1 MKHRATPSACKGMA
15 PKTRRKMKQLL
26 TIMVALIAVSWTWA
40 RDEAQQKYVQVD
52 WYPLLTDSVGWNI
65 YSGGLGLGWVDAT
78 STPASFKT
86 GRSLELQWL
95 TVVGAKYNTGRG
107 QRITAGIGIDWR
119 NYHLG
124 HDERFSRA
132 TDGSV
137 AVSPYPDGSSSRSSR
152 LRTFSLTVPVIFRQR
167 IGASIDV
174 AAGVV
179 TDFNVHASIATKYNT
194 DAEGKIRENASKHMH
209 QVPVTFD
216 LMTGLSYRHVGAYLK
231 YSPCRV
237 LKKGWGPDIK
247 PLSAGIV
254 IGL

>member
-1 MKHRATPSACKGMA
+1 MQEDGTKQ
-15 PKTRRKMKQLL
+15 KTKKMKQLL
-26 TIMVALIAVSWTWA
+26 TIMVAVIAVGWTWA
-40 RDEAQQKYVQVD
+40 RDDAQQQYIQVD

-95 TVVGAKYNTGRG
+95 TVVGAKYNTGHG

-119 NYHLG
+119 NYHLSNNM
-124 HDERFSRA
+124 RFTLASDGRLA
-132 TDGSV
+132 TL
-137 AVSPYPDGSSSRSSR
+137 PYPDGSSSRSSR

-167 IGASIDV
+167 LGAGIDI
-174 AAGVV
+174 AAGIV
-179 TDFNVHASIATKYNT
+179 TDFNVHASMATKYND
-194 DAEGKIRENASKHMH
+194 DAEGKIKENASKHLH
-209 QVPVTFD
+209 QVPVSVD
-216 LMTGLSYRHVGAYLK
+216 LIAGLSFHRLGAYVK

-237 LKKGWGPDIK
+237 LKKGWGPEIK
-247 PLSAGIV
+247 PLSAGIA